1 MVWDLWQSYVI
12 REPGGSAP
20 YDGRLGKVT
29 QEANVLINQERLKNL
44 LIELIKIDSLSRQE
58 FDVAMRLKREMEEL
72 GATVWIDDAGEK
84 VGGNVGNL
92 IAYFPGNTPLARP
105 LLLSAHMDTV
115 APGEGVVPMLDGDI
129 LHTDGRTVL
138 GGDDKSGV
146 AIICE
151 VLRIIKE
158 KRLPCASID
167 VVFTICEEAGLIGA
181 KCLDVSRLRA
191 RAGLVLDSDSVGF
204 LFTKAPAANR
214 MEFHIQGLEAHAGV
228 CPEKGISAVKVAAE
242 GIAQMKLGRI
252 DHETTA
258 NIGVIQGGIAVNIV
272 PNSVILKGEAR
283 SHNQEKLD
291 RQTQHMLRC
300 LEEAAA
306 RHELELDGKP
316 FRARVEAKIERDY
329 DRMDVPDQAPIVQ
342 LVRAAA
348 KNLNVEIKTMA
359 TGGGCDA
366 NVLNQKGLEVAN
378 LSTGMRDIHTVKEWL
393 DLKDLYLS
401 AEMVLETVRLNAA
414 HPPTP

>member
-1 MVWDLWQSYVI
+1 
-12 REPGGSAP
+12 
-20 YDGRLGKVT
+20 
-29 QEANVLINQERLKNL
+29 LIDQDRLKNL
-44 LIELIKIDSLSRQE
+44 LIELIKIDSLSRRE
-58 FDVAMRLKREMEEL
+58 YNMAMRVKREMEEL

-84 VGGNVGNL
+84 VGGNVGNV
-92 IAYFPGNTPLARP
+92 IAHFPGNTPSARP

-115 APGEGVVPMLDGDI
+115 VPGEGVVPLLDGDI
-129 LHTDGRTVL
+129 LRTDGTTVL

-151 VLRIIKE
+151 VLRLVKE
-158 KRLPCASID
+158 NHLPCGNID
-167 VVFTICEEAGLIGA
+167 AVFTICEEAGLIGA
-181 KCLDVSRLRA
+181 KCLDVGRLRA
-191 RAGLVLDSDSVGF
+191 RTGLVLDSDSVGF

-214 MEFHIQGLEAHAGV
+214 LEFHVHGLEAHAGV

-242 GIAQMKLGRI
+242 GIAQMRLGRI
-252 DHETTA
+252 DDETTA
-258 NIGVIQGGIAVNIV
+258 NIGVIQGGMAVNIV
-272 PNSVILKGEAR
+272 PNSVTLKGEAR
-283 SHNQEKLD
+283 SHSQDKLD
-291 RQTQHMLRC
+291 HQTQHMLRC

-306 RHELELDGKP
+306 RHVLELDGKS
-316 FRARVEAKIERDY
+316 FRSSVEAKIERDY
-329 DRMDVPDQAPIVQ
+329 DSMNVPDQAPIVQ

-348 KNLNVEIKTMA
+348 NNLNVAIKTLA

-366 NVLNQKGLEVAN
+366 NILNKKGLEVAN

-414 HPPTP
+414 HQSTD

>member
-1 MVWDLWQSYVI
+1 M
-12 REPGGSAP
+12 P
-20 YDGRLGKVT
+20 
-29 QEANVLINQERLKNL
+29 NLINETRLKNL
-44 LIELIKIDSLSRQE
+44 LIELIKIDSLSRKE
-58 FDVAMRLKREMEEL
+58 RDVAMRLKREMEEL
-72 GATVWIDDAGEK
+72 EATVEIDDAGEK
-84 VGGNVGNL
+84 VGGNVGNV
-92 IAYFPGNTPLARP
+92 IAHFTGNKTSARP

-115 APGEGVVPMLDGDI
+115 VPGEGIVPVLEGDI
-129 LHTDGRTVL
+129 LRTDGTTVL

-151 VLRIIKE
+151 VLRVVQE
-158 KRLPCASID
+158 NQLPCSDVD

-181 KCLDVSRLRA
+181 KCLDPNRLRA
-191 RAGLVLDSDSVGF
+191 RTGLVLDSDSVGF

-214 MEFHIQGLEAHAGV
+214 IEFRIHGLEAHAGI

-242 GIAQMKLGRI
+242 GVAQMKLGRI

-258 NIGVIQGGIAVNIV
+258 NIGVIEGGMAVNIV
-272 PNSVILKGEAR
+272 PNLVVLKGGAR
-283 SHNQEKLD
+283 SHSSEKLEQ
-291 RQTQHMLRC
+291 QTQHMLHC
-300 LEEAAA
+300 LQEAAA
-306 RHELELDGKP
+306 RHVLESDGQR
-316 FRARVEAKIERDY
+316 FSARVEAKIDRDY

-342 LVRAAA
+342 LVQAAA
-348 KNLNVEIKTMA
+348 KNLNVEIRTTA

-401 AEMVLETVRLNAA
+401 AQMVLEIVRLNAVI
-414 HPPTP
+414 H